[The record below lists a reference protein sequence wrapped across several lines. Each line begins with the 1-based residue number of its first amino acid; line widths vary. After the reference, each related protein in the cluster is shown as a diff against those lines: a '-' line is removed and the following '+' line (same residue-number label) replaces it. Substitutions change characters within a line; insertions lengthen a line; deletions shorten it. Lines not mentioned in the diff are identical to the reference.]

1 MADMLAWIRLP
12 DLPFLQSGPKHD
24 DEDSSRPRFP
34 PWKLPHAG
42 LPAALPLLSLPLLPR
57 NALTTSSSSARP
69 PEEGGS
75 LCVEVSGS
83 GLRRVYRPRG
93 TATQGFQ
100 MEEERQTHGGRL
112 RALAQ
117 SYLLPQVGW
126 GLSPDH
132 TVPSTPC
139 PHTGAYSTLTH
150 LLTCCLRASP
160 TASPRSTAPTCSGG
174 EYSTSSAVGGRG
186 EAEPIRRW

>member
-1 MADMLAWIRLP
+1 MAHMLSWIRLP
-12 DLPFLQSGPKHD
+12 DLPFMTPPGPAHDNSSLQP
-24 DEDSSRPRFP
+24 RPRFP

-42 LPAALPLLSLPLLPR
+42 LPAALPLLSLPLPLPR

-69 PEEGGS
+69 PEEDGS

-100 MEEERQTHGGRL
+100 MEEERQTHSGRL

-117 SYLLPQVGW
+117 SYLLPQGF
-126 GLSPDH
+126 PDS
-132 TVPSTPC
+132 VAPQ
-139 PHTGAYSTLTH
+139 YSSYMFWRGVQYLF
-150 LLTCCLRASP
+150 
-160 TASPRSTAPTCSGG
+160 GG
-174 EYSTSSAVGGRG
+174 G
-186 EAEPIRRW
+186 